1 MGITRRNFL
10 KATGVFTAAATLG
23 INLKPAKAK
32 AEELKITKAR
42 ETKTICPYCAVGC
55 GMLVHS
61 IPHTN
66 KVINLEGD
74 PDHVINRGALCAKGA
89 TLRQL
94 AGSENKR
101 RLTKPLYRAPGSSE
115 WREVS
120 WDWAIEQIARR
131 VKETRDRTFI
141 TKKANGNVVNRCEG
155 IASLGSAALDNE
167 ECYLL
172 VKMLRALGIVY
183 LEHQARI

>member
-1 MGITRRNFL
+1 
-10 KATGVFTAAATLG
+10 
-23 INLKPAKAK
+23 
-32 AEELKITKAR
+32 
-42 ETKTICPYCAVGC
+42 
-55 GMLVHS
+55 MLVHS

-66 KVINLEGD
+66 KVINLERD
-74 PDHVINRGALCAKGA
+74 PDHVINRGALCVKGA

-101 RLTKPLYRAPGSSE
+101 RHTKPFYRAPGSSE

-131 VKETRDRTFI
+131 IKETKDRTFI

-155 IASLGSAALDNE
+155 IASLGSAALDNGE
-167 ECYLL
+167 D
-172 VKMLRALGIVY
+172 IVRY
-183 LEHQARI
+183 FV